1 MADAGLDYS
10 WARPPVSVLKA
21 YGIKFVC
28 RYLSWPSGKVITK
41 SEYDNYVRNGI
52 EVFLNWEFAARDGQG
67 GSYAGRIHAQEAV
80 RQAKNLGYPRGA
92 TIYFS
97 IADFDVFGTNSV
109 AACDAYALAA
119 RTVTRA
125 AGYRFGVYGSDR
137 YLEHLR
143 SIGLLDDGWQ
153 SPSTFS
159 RYRVVYNPKNAV
171 WQHNLDTNF
180 HGYSVDLNTRVGK
193 TYSSSYRPPLPP
205 LSAPIVPKP
214 SAPPVVVPKPP
225 VTTVPSPEGDDELT
239 KDERAAVLTAQAF
252 AYAASVGADTYWL
265 YPPDGGPRK
274 SQSMANYWA
283 KIAKVVNGK

>member
-41 SEYDNYVRNGI
+41 SEYDSYVRNGI
-52 EVFLNWEFAARDGQG
+52 EVFLNWEFQAKDGQG
-67 GSYAGRIHAQEAV
+67 GAYAGRIHAQEAV

-119 RTVTRA
+119 LTVLRA
-125 AGYRFGVYGSDR
+125 AGYRFGVYGSGR
-137 YLEHLR
+137 YLSHLR
-143 SIGLLDDGWQ
+143 SIGRLDDGWQ

-159 RYRVVYNPKNAV
+159 RDRVVYDAKNAV
-171 WQHNLDTNF
+171 WQHNLGTNF
-180 HGYSVDLNTRVGK
+180 HGYEVDLNTRHGT
-193 TYSSSYRPPLPP
+193 TYSSSYRPP
-205 LSAPIVPKP
+205 IVPKP
-214 SAPPVVVPKPP
+214 PAPPVVAPKPP
-225 VTTVPSPEGDDELT
+225 VPPVVTEGDVELT

-252 AYAASVGADTYWL
+252 AYAAAAGADTYWL

-274 SQSMANYWA
+274 SVSMANYWA